1 MKDLTTVEL
10 VLLSMGIELA
20 MQDKSSE
27 RFVHIH
33 NDLKKK
39 LNKEIES
46 RGMDELINCMK
57 TMSDIEPDL
66 KEGVQALK
74 KAFQMIGEMGDKIK
88 V

>member
-10 VLLSMGIELA
+10 VLLSMGLELA

-33 NDLKKK
+33 TDLKNRI
-39 LNKEIES
+39 NKEIEG
-46 RGMDELINCMK
+46 RGVDDFVDCIK

-66 KEGVQALK
+66 KEGVQSLK
-74 KAFQMIGEMGDKIK
+74 KAFQKIGEMGDKIK